1 MKRLRYIV
9 YLLVMLF
16 RKGSLLELG
25 LKRLELR
32 HLLLALPL
40 LLSLSLLTGCA
51 LQPVPFSEAEV
62 FVTLSDSDAIRAG
75 YNGYTVKLTNIATY
89 RSVSDTT
96 DFQGKVHFTAE
107 EGIYNVEVTGTKT
120 LTTTVGLGQTFLHS
134 EHIRGLKEK
143 VEVLGSVVTDTIPLM
158 ISQQGNGFVIK
169 EIYYTGSKTPSNGSY
184 YQDQFIEV
192 FNNSDSVLYADGLTI
207 VESTHIS
214 NAAVYPYS
222 DRPNDLIAGALYSVP
237 GTGLEHPVLPGSS
250 IVLAS
255 LGINHKTANAN
266 SPVDLSGADF
276 EWYDAGIDV
285 DVPEVPN
292 LIRAFCYSN
301 TIWIFHVKGYHA
313 YALIQPAEGIANFV
327 TAHSISV
334 LTTSGSSVT
343 RVAVPYSMIQD
354 GVELGTA
361 GTIGSKALASSVD
374 VSFTFCDGSYI
385 GKSVR
390 RKVLK
395 WENGRAFLQ
404 DTNNSASDFIS
415 NATPKP
421 GEVE

>member
-1 MKRLRYIV
+1 MKGICYIV
-9 YLLVMLF
+9 LL
-16 RKGSLLELG
+16 
-25 LKRLELR
+25 
-32 HLLLALPL
+32 LPL
-40 LLSLSLLTGCA
+40 LWTGCA
-51 LQPVPFSEAEV
+51 LQPVPFTEAEIL
-62 FVTLSDSDAIRAG
+62 VTLSDSDAIRAG

-89 RSVSDTT
+89 RTVSDTT
-96 DFQGKVHFTAE
+96 DFDGKIQFRVE
-107 EGIYNVEVTGTKT
+107 EGIYNIEVTARKNLITIVTNGSTSHAFT
-120 LTTTVGLGQTFLHS
+120 RPVQ
-134 EHIRGLKEK
+134 INGLKEK
-143 VEVLGSVVTDTIPLM
+143 VEVLGLKVSDTIPLM
-158 ISQQGNGFVIK
+158 IPQQGNGFVIK

-184 YQDQFIEV
+184 YQDQFIEIY
-192 FNNSDSVLYADGLTI
+192 NNSDSVLYADGLTI

-214 NAAVYPYS
+214 STAVYPYS
-222 DRPNDLIAGALYSVP
+222 DRPNDLIAGALYTIP
-237 GTGLEHPVLPGSS
+237 GTGLEHPVQPGKSL
-250 IVLAS
+250 VLAS
-255 LGINHKTANAN
+255 MGINHKLANAN
-266 SPVDLSGADF
+266 SPVDLSHADF

-313 YALIQPAEGIANFV
+313 YALIQPAEGIASFV
-327 TAHSISV
+327 TAHSVSV
-334 LTTSGSSVT
+334 LTSNGSSVT
-343 RVAVPYSMIQD
+343 RIAVPYSIIQD

-361 GTIGSKALASSVD
+361 GTIGSKALSSSVD

-395 WENGRAFLQ
+395 WENGRAILQ

-421 GEVE
+421 GLVE

>member
-1 MKRLRYIV
+1 MKLIRYI
-9 YLLVMLF
+9 
-16 RKGSLLELG
+16 
-25 LKRLELR
+25 
-32 HLLLALPL
+32 LLLMPL
-40 LLSLSLLTGCA
+40 FVTSCA
-51 LQPVPFSEAEV
+51 LQPVPFTKATV

-96 DFQGKVHFTAE
+96 DYEGKVHFTTE

-120 LTTTVGLGQTFLHS
+120 LTTTVGGQAFVHM
-134 EHIRGLKEK
+134 EHLRGLKEK
-143 VEVLGSVVTDTIPLM
+143 VEVLGVEVTDTVPLM

-214 NAAVYPYS
+214 STAVYPYS
-222 DRPNDLIAGALYSVP
+222 DRPNDLIAGALYTVP
-237 GTGLEHPVLPGSS
+237 GTGLEHPVQPGSS
-250 IVLAS
+250 IVIAS
-255 LGINHKTANAN
+255 LGINHKAANAN
-266 SPVDLSGADF
+266 SPVDLSQADF

-292 LIRAFCYSN
+292 MIRAFCYSN

-313 YALIQPAEGIANFV
+313 YALIQPAEGISNFI
-327 TAHSISV
+327 TAHSITV
-334 LTTSGSSVT
+334 LTTSGGSVT
-343 RVAVPYSMIQD
+343 RVAVPYSIIQD

-395 WENGRAFLQ
+395 WENGRAILQ
-404 DTNNSASDFIS
+404 DTNNSASDFLS

-421 GEVE
+421 WEVE

>member
-1 MKRLRYIV
+1 MGDAVYGGGNSGEDMKRLKYIV
-9 YLLVMLF
+9 
-16 RKGSLLELG
+16 
-25 LKRLELR
+25 
-32 HLLLALPL
+32 LLLPFLM
-40 LLSLSLLTGCA
+40 TGCA
-51 LQPVPFSEAEV
+51 LQPVPFTEAEIC
-62 FVTLSDSDAIRAG
+62 VTLSDSDAIAAG
-75 YNGYTVKLTNIATY
+75 YNGYSVKLTNIATY
-89 RSVSDTT
+89 RSVTDTT
-96 DFQGKVHFTAE
+96 DFQGKVRFTAE

-120 LTTTVGLGQTFLHS
+120 LTTTVGLGQSFTHT
-134 EHIRGLKEK
+134 EQIRGLKEK
-143 VEVLGSVVTDTIPLM
+143 VEVLGAAVTDTVPLM

-192 FNNSDSVLYADGLTI
+192 YNNSDSVLYADGLTI

-214 NAAVYPYS
+214 NAAVYPYA
-222 DRPNDLIAGALYSVP
+222 DRPNDLIAGALYTVP
-237 GTGLEHPVLPGSS
+237 GTGLEHPVQPGSS
-250 IVLAS
+250 MVIAS
-255 LGINHKTANAN
+255 LGINHQATNAN
-266 SPVDLSGADF
+266 SPADLSHADF

-313 YALIQPAEGIANFV
+313 YALIQPAEGIASFV

-374 VSFTFCDGSYI
+374 VSFTYCDGSYI

-395 WENGRAFLQ
+395 WENGRAVLQ
-404 DTNNSASDFIS
+404 DTNNSASDFSS

-421 GEVE
+421 GLVE

>member
-1 MKRLRYIV
+1 MIRLNPI
-9 YLLVMLF
+9 LLF
-16 RKGSLLELG
+16 
-25 LKRLELR
+25 
-32 HLLLALPL
+32 LPL
-40 LLSLSLLTGCA
+40 LFTACA
-51 LQPVPFSEAEV
+51 LQPVPFTKADIL
-62 FVTLSDSDAIRAG
+62 VTLSDSDAIRAG

-89 RSVSDTT
+89 RTLTDTT
-96 DFQGKVHFTAE
+96 GFDGMVHFTAE

-120 LTTTVGLGQTFLHS
+120 LTTTVTGGQAFVHKENL
-134 EHIRGLKEK
+134 RGLKEK
-143 VEVLGSVVTDTIPLM
+143 VQVLGASVKDTVPLQ
-158 ISQQGNGFVIK
+158 ISQQGNGFVIQ

-184 YQDQFIEV
+184 YQDQYIEV
-192 FNNSDSVLYADGLTI
+192 YNNSDSVLYADGLTI

-214 NAAVYPYS
+214 NTAVYPYA
-222 DRPNDLIAGALYSVP
+222 DYPNDLIAGALYTVP
-237 GTGLEHPVLPGSS
+237 GTGKEHPVQPGSS
-250 IVLAS
+250 LVLAS
-255 LGINHKTANAN
+255 LGINHQTANAN
-266 SPVDLSGADF
+266 SPVNLANADF
-276 EWYDAGIDV
+276 EWYDAGTDV
-285 DVPEVPN
+285 DVPNVPN

-301 TIWIFHVKGYHA
+301 TIWLFHVKGYHA
-313 YALIQPAEGIANFV
+313 YALIQPAEAISDFV

-343 RVAVPYSMIQD
+343 RVAVPYSIILD

-395 WENGRAFLQ
+395 WENGRAILQ
-404 DTNNSASDFIS
+404 DTNNSASDFIP

-421 GEVE
+421 WEVE